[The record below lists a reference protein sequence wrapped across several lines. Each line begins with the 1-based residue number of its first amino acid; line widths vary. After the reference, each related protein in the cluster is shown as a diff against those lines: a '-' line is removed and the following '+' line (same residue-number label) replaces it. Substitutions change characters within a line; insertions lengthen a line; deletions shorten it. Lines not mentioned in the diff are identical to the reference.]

1 MNMKATGSNIPK
13 TLQVG
18 SRLKVADNSG
28 ARVVEIIGVVGY
40 KGRHRRHPTAGVAD
54 VIVAAV
60 KEGKPDIKHKIVKAL
75 IIRQRKPL
83 RRPDGTRVMF
93 EDNAVVIF
101 KDVEKGEF
109 MGTLVKGPVAR
120 EAVKRFPK
128 LSRLSSMVI

>member
-1 MNMKATGSNIPK
+1 MKATGSNIPK

-28 ARVVEIIGVVGY
+28 ARVIEIIGIVGY
-40 KGRHRRHPTAGVAD
+40 KGRHRRHPVAGIAD
-54 VIVAAV
+54 VIIAAV
-60 KEGKPDIKHKIVKAL
+60 KEGKPDIKHKVVKAV
-75 IIRQRKPL
+75 IIRQKKPM

-93 EDNAVVIF
+93 EDNAAVVF

-120 EAVKRFPK
+120 EVAKRFPK
-128 LSRLSSMVI
+128 ISRLSSMVI